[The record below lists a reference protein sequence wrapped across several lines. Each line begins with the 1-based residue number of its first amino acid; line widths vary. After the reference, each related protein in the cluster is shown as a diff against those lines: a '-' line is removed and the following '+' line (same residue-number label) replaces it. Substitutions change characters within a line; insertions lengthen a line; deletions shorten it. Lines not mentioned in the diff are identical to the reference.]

1 MGHLT
6 LVRHGQASFH
16 AQRYDALSELGRRQ
30 ARRLGEYWAER
41 GHRFDAAW
49 VGPRLRHRETV
60 DEIAA
65 AYRERGLPWPEARLM
80 PELDEHDGLKVMRHA
95 LGDVRALA
103 ARGEPTDTSDVVR
116 RFFLH
121 YRNVMGDWA
130 AGRLTVP
137 EVESWSAF
145 RARARG
151 ALATLCETSAQSV
164 AFTSGG
170 LIAAT
175 VGALLDLDDRNVI
188 ELSSVIRNAALTEI
202 RYRPG
207 EHGLVAF
214 NTIPHLDEP
223 TLVTMV

>member
-16 AQRYDALSELGRRQ
+16 AERYDALSELGRRQ
-30 ARRLGEYWAER
+30 ARRLGEYWAQR
-41 GHRFDAAW
+41 GQRFETVW
-49 VGPRLRHRETV
+49 VGPRMRHRETLEEV
-60 DEIAA
+60 AT
-65 AYRERGLPWPEARLM
+65 AYRNRGLPWPEARPM

-103 ARGEPTDTSDVVR
+103 TKGDTTDTTDVVR

-121 YRNVMGDWA
+121 YRDVMNNWA
-130 AGRLTVP
+130 AGQLDVP
-137 EVESWSAF
+137 GVESWSAF
-145 RARARG
+145 RARARD
-151 ALATLCETSAQSV
+151 ALTTLCGTSDHSV

-175 VGALLDLDDRNVI
+175 VGALLDLDDGKVI
-188 ELSSVIRNAALTEI
+188 ELSSVVRNAALTEI
-202 RYRPG
+202 RYRTG

-214 NTIPHLDEP
+214 NTISHLDDP